1 MQFATL
7 YDPANQAY
15 FVRIEGEIAT
25 PIGRAYDPIG
35 ADPLRVMLSNGG
47 EPASAPSIADDFPMK
62 DARYLPAVTAPEK
75 IIAIGLNYKS
85 HAEEVGQPLPKDASM
100 SWCKYTSSLLGH
112 NEPIRYRRADSEEVD
127 YEVELT
133 VVMGRRCRD
142 VSESAALDYVFGYTV
157 CNDVTARNRVFTEK
171 GWIKQLCTPKSFD
184 TFTPLGPTIVPSSDI
199 PDPQNLGLRTRLN
212 GAVMQDSNTDEMKF
226 SCAELIAYH
235 SRFFTL
241 EPGDLIPTSTPG
253 GVGFVRN
260 PPIFLLDGDVVEVE
274 VDGVGT
280 LRNHIEVYE

>member
-7 YDPANQAY
+7 FDPDNQAY
-15 FVRIEGEIAT
+15 FVRIEGETAT
-25 PIGRAYDPIG
+25 PIGRAYDPVG

-47 EPASAPSIADDFPMK
+47 EPASAPSIADDFPIK

-112 NEPIRYRRADSEEVD
+112 NEPIRYRRRDSEEVD

-157 CNDVTARNRVFTEK
+157 CNDVTARNRVFNEK

-184 TFTPLGPTIVPSSDI
+184 TFHAAGTHHR
-199 PDPQNLGLRTRLN
+199 PQFRHTRSAKPRFADAAERLSYA
-212 GAVMQDSNTDEMKF
+212 GFKHRRDEVFMRRAHCV
-226 SCAELIAYH
+226 SLALLH
-235 SRFFTL
+235 S
-241 EPGDLIPTSTPG
+241 
-253 GVGFVRN
+253 
-260 PPIFLLDGDVVEVE
+260 
-274 VDGVGT
+274 
-280 LRNHIEVYE
+280 